1 MIDVDGLTV
10 AVPGRTLVDGVSLTL
25 PAAETLALVGASGS
39 GKTTTALA
47 LLGEHPPGARVTGR
61 VSVAGHEVTPAQ
73 PPPPGTV
80 AFIPQHPSTVL
91 NPVLRIGT
99 VLRRIAARH
108 GGGVQDALHRARLP
122 GDRAFLR
129 RFPHQLSGGQQQ
141 RLVLAHALLTGPSVI
156 VADEPT
162 TGQDAVTRAEVA
174 AELSGLGVAVVLLS
188 HDLDLVRE
196 LADQVVVLKDGRV
209 VESGPAVLD
218 APRSDYARALVAARP
233 RTPAGRTEPRREPR
247 LEPLPLLQVAGLGT
261 EVLREVD
268 LDVARGER
276 LAVVGRSGSGKT
288 TLARCIAGLRPWTSG
303 TVRLAGRPL
312 PRSPRRRGR
321 ADLARVQYV
330 FQDARASFDPRRA
343 VVEQVARTAVR
354 LRGQAAPTAREE
366 AFASLA
372 SLGLDHETAL
382 RRPDALSGGELQ
394 RAALARALLARPDVL
409 ICDEITSGLDPV
421 TQAETLDLLT
431 GLDLTLI
438 VISHDLPMAVRIAD
452 RVAVVHEGRLVEHG
466 PAERVLRHPSH
477 PVTRALT
484 GLTEESS
491 PAAGDRSRLRTVHL
505 EIPL

>member
-10 AVPGRTLVDGVSLTL
+10 AVPGRTLLDGVGLTL

-47 LLGEHPPGARVTGR
+47 LLGEYPPGARVTGR
-61 VSVAGHEVTPAQ
+61 VSVAGREVTPAQ

-80 AFIPQHPSTVL
+80 AFIPQHPSAVL

-99 VLRRIAARH
+99 VLRQVAARH
-108 GGGVQDALHRARLP
+108 GGDVRDALHRARLP

-196 LADQVVVLKDGRV
+196 LADRVVVLKDGRV

-218 APRSDYARALVAARP
+218 APRSDYARALVTARP
-233 RTPAGRTEPRREPR
+233 RAAAARRDLRAEP
-247 LEPLPLLQVAGLGT
+247 PLLQVAGLGT

-268 LDVARGER
+268 LDAARGER

-288 TLARCIAGLRPWTSG
+288 TLARCIAGLRSWTSG

-354 LRGQAAPTAREE
+354 LRGRTAPAAREE

-372 SLGLDHETAL
+372 SLGLDHQAAL
-382 RRPDALSGGELQ
+382 RRPDTLSGGELQ

-421 TQAETLDLLT
+421 TQAEALDLLT

-438 VISHDLPMAVRIAD
+438 VISHDLPVAARIAD

-466 PAERVLRHPSH
+466 PSGQVLNHPSH

-484 GLTEESS
+484 GLTGESS
-491 PAAGDRSRLRTVHL
+491 RAAGDPPRPRTVHS
-505 EIPL
+505 EIPR